1 MNARSPPHL
10 FLWCVLG
17 WCCLDPGPGPIV
29 RCNLPSAQ
37 HPTISRYGE
46 AAAGIY
52 TPPPYLYIY
61 AGYLLSTTH
70 LHIYISIIYAG
81 YLLSTPHLHIYIF
94 MLDIY
99 TAPPYQCWISTLHLR
114 IYDRYLLSTPHLHI
128 YAGYLLS
135 TLHPHI
141 YAVL

>member
-1 MNARSPPHL
+1 MPGPPPHL

-52 TPPPYLYIY
+52 TAPPYLY
-61 AGYLLSTTH
+61 
-70 LHIYISIIYAG
+70 IYAG